1 MALVSLSSAII
12 SSSQTLLKPVVGY
25 LWKKGKSKKDGGGG
39 SSLTPTGSTTITAFT
54 VHVLPY
60 SYLQSPATVVK

>member
-1 MALVSLSSAII
+1 
-12 SSSQTLLKPVVGY
+12 LKPVVGY
-25 LWKKGKSKKDGGGG
+25 LWKKRKSKKDGGGGGGGG

-60 SYLQSPATVVK
+60 SYVQSPATAVK

>member
-1 MALVSLSSAII
+1 
-12 SSSQTLLKPVVGY
+12 LKPVVGY
-25 LWKKGKSKKDGGGG
+25 LWKKGKARKMVICGGVGGGG